1 MTDKKILLLALLFL
15 AGCASDPMEE
25 SGGKEAP
32 ATAMRK
38 IVNAPA
44 NAARGELL
52 IYFDGDA
59 VGDVEQTAAAAAVT
73 RTAATRSGIAP
84 VDDIFT
90 QLGVASLRRVF
101 PCNPVAEER
110 TRAAGLH
117 KWYIVTFDEEVDL
130 DAAARRLAAV
140 SEVSF
145 VQFNTKL
152 QLASDNRACPYR
164 GGSAATRAAA
174 GGFNDPGYKDQWHYS
189 NNGDRVFAET
199 TRAGADIN
207 VEEAWK
213 LAAGDPSLTVAI
225 VDQGIKYS
233 HPDLAANMWINKAE
247 QSGTTGRD
255 DDGNGYADDVYGYNF
270 ALGTSRLTWDVEAY
284 DDKGKNVGDS
294 GHGTHVAGTVAA
306 VSNNGVG
313 VSGIAGGTGRN
324 DGVKLMS
331 CQIFSGGEGGSAAV
345 SAEAIKYAAD
355 NGASILQC
363 SWGYPAGAVTTDN
376 AYASGA
382 RIEKQAID
390 YFIATKNNAVLD
402 GGLVIFAAGN
412 DAKAMSGYPGAYRD
426 YISVTAFSPD
436 YLPAY
441 YTNYGPGCNVA
452 APGGDASISPAGT
465 SAAQVLST
473 LPSEL
478 PAELGTDG
486 ADYGYMQ
493 GTSMACPHVSG
504 VAALGLSYAL
514 AKGRHY
520 TVDEFKS
527 MLLTAVNDIDSYI
540 IGGTKNGMVLR
551 NYRKNMGTGSID
563 AYQLLMQIEGTPC
576 LPAKVGVQQVLSL
589 DKFFGQASANLTYK
603 SAEMSQADM
612 DKLGITAAPAFS
624 YGKLQIKCTKPGVAK
639 IKIKAMAGSSSANGE
654 MSGMEI
660 TKEFAIIARA
670 VQAGNGGWL

>member
-32 ATAMRK
+32 AAAMRK

-59 VGDVEQTAAAAAVT
+59 VGDVEQTAAAAAIT

-90 QLGVASLRRVF
+90 QLGVTSLRRVF
-101 PCNPVAEER
+101 PCNPAAEER

-189 NNGDRVFAET
+189 NNGDRIFAET